1 MTETKVRLV
10 RMNYAS
16 FSRVSQ
22 QKLWLVEAVL
32 KKGEYHIKSFHR
44 LKMMNFVFITTEE
57 LYNSQLSAQ

>member
-32 KKGEYHIKSFHR
+32 KKGEYQIKSFHR
-44 LKMMNFVFITTEE
+44 D
-57 LYNSQLSAQ
+57 